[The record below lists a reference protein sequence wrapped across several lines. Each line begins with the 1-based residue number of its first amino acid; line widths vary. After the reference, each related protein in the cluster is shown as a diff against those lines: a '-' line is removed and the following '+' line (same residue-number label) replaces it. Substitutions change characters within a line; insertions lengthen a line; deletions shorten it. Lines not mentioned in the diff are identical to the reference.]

1 MGLKF
6 RRGTNAQKSGS
17 LAFGEPYVNT
27 DLGTLQIGGLTGDI
41 TLGASGTGSQ
51 GSFAGISGSS
61 LDITGNAKIDGN
73 LRLGGNI
80 TIGDQTTDTV
90 NITAALSSSLI
101 PVVTNVADLG
111 SSDKIYRAIYGGNIY
126 GAINATNGVISSSAQ
141 IKNYGDFATTGS
153 NTFDGLQHIN
163 GAIEIHSGS
172 NPEIRLIN
180 TTTGIQY
187 HIQNGDGG
195 NFQIHNGTNEKLL
208 FLFQSA
214 SLAEGNQDG
223 YFFGNLSVSK
233 SISSPTIT
241 RINTFTGSAN
251 TRLTNLENQTG
262 SLATTGSNTLKGNQT
277 IIGTGTG
284 FAAYISTSVNDG
296 TLGLDTTANVNAM
309 YFLKNGEKN
318 FEASYDTT
326 NANGIFRLLPYDNNS
341 FFEIGNP
348 SNSANNNTD
357 YVFVAESTYGNVL
370 LGPGI
375 GNATSYLGGS
385 TPLTDK
391 VQIAG
396 NLYVSGAIK
405 ANSFTGSIAATN
417 GVVSGSSQVIDILSS
432 LNSLTSSYAKT
443 NTTNTFTG
451 NQTITGSLYISQ
463 DLIVQGSSSIQ
474 TISSSRLD
482 IGDNIVQL
490 NVNSPSLRFGGLAIV
505 DSGSAGSSGSFLY
518 DSLQDE
524 FIFVHKGNGINVT
537 SSHFVLGPETYD
549 NLGTETYLTNNTL
562 PKGSGKEHLNDSNIT
577 DTGTLITLGSNTVVN
592 GTLVASGTTLVS
604 SSAQVVG
611 ILSSLN
617 TYTGSNDTSNT
628 AQNSRLDQLSTASGS
643 AITRLSALEVETI
656 NLETFSSSAL
666 TRLSALEVE
675 TSNLETFSSSALTR
689 LSNLEG
695 KDISIT
701 LTGDVTGTGTIT
713 DLANVSFTTTIAA
726 NSVALGTDT
735 TGDYVAS
742 MTAGTGITVG
752 TATGEGSTPVITN
765 TGVTS
770 NVAGNAITVSGAT
783 GAVTINH
790 ADTSTAANLSATSR
804 TYVTALTFDT
814 YGHVTA
820 YSTGTETV
828 TDTNTV
834 TTNIAG
840 MGVTVSS
847 GTGNS
852 TISIGQA
859 VATSDNVRF
868 NSLGIGGAA
877 SGTAGRIDAWGDIVA
892 FSTSDKNFKENIS
905 PIPNALEKISRI
917 SGNTYDWKVDMK
929 EFHGF
934 EGNDVGVI
942 AQEIEEVLPQ
952 LVTTR
957 ENGYKAVKYD
967 KLVALLIE
975 GIKEQQTQIHSLT
988 LEIEKLKE
996 SKGL

>member
-126 GAINATNGVISSSAQ
+126 GTINATNGVISGSSQ
-141 IKNYGDFATTGS
+141 LNTLATTGS
-153 NTFDGLQHIN
+153 NTF
-163 GAIEIHSGS
+163 
-172 NPEIRLIN
+172 
-180 TTTGIQY
+180 
-187 HIQNGDGG
+187 
-195 NFQIHNGTNEKLL
+195 
-208 FLFQSA
+208 
-214 SLAEGNQDG
+214 
-223 YFFGNLSVSK
+223 
-233 SISSPTIT
+233 
-241 RINTFTGSAN
+241 
-251 TRLTNLENQTG
+251 
-262 SLATTGSNTLKGNQT
+262 KGNQT
-277 IIGTGTG
+277 IIGSGAG
-284 FAAYISTSVNDG
+284 FAAYISTSVNDA

-318 FEASYDTT
+318 FELSYDTT

-348 SNSANNNTD
+348 SNSGAN
-357 YVFVAESTYGNVL
+357 YVFISEPTYGNVL
-370 LGPGI
+370 IGPGI
-375 GNATSYLGGS
+375 GNGVSSLVGS
-385 TPLTDK
+385 TPATDK
-391 VQIAG
+391 VQVTG
-396 NLYVSGAIK
+396 NLYVSGAIS

-417 GVVSGSSQVIDILSS
+417 GVVSGSSQVTLSSTTGYSDFSSS
-432 LNSLTSSYAKT
+432 LNSRILTEKGRVDAILSAADADKDSFAEIVT
-443 NTTNTFTG
+443 LINSVDTTNDNAFASFYTASVGRLNNLESTSGSVNISVSNLNTF
-451 NQTITGSLYISQ
+451 
-463 DLIVQGSSSIQ
+463 
-474 TISSSRLD
+474 
-482 IGDNIVQL
+482 
-490 NVNSPSLRFGGLAIV
+490 
-505 DSGSAGSSGSFLY
+505 SGSALTRLSALEVETANLESF
-518 DSLQDE
+518 
-524 FIFVHKGNGINVT
+524 T
-537 SSHFVLGPETYD
+537 SSI
-549 NLGTETYLTNNTL
+549 NTTIKNRL
-562 PKGSGKEHLNDSNIT
+562 DA
-577 DTGTLITLGSNTVVN
+577 NTVV
-592 GTLVASGTTLVS
+592 SGS
-604 SSAQVVG
+604 SQVIG

-617 TYTGSNDTSNT
+617 TYTGSNDTTNT
-628 AQNSRLDQLSTASGS
+628 TQNSRLDQLSTASGS
-643 AITRLSALEVETI
+643 AITRLSALEVETA

-713 DLANVSFTTTIAA
+713 DLANVSFATTIAA

-840 MGVTVSS
+840 TGVTVSS

-868 NSLGIGGAA
+868 NSLGIGMAA
-877 SGTAGRIDAWGDIVA
+877 SATAGRIDATNDIVA
-892 FSTSDKNFKENIS
+892 FSSSDIRFKENIK
-905 PIPNALEKISRI
+905 PIENAIDKIRKI
-917 SGNTYDWKVDMK
+917 SGNTYDWKEENK
-929 EFHGF
+929 IEHGY

-942 AQEIEEVLPQ
+942 AQEIEAVLPQ
-952 LVTTR
+952 LVQTR
-957 ENGYKAVKYD
+957 ESGYKAVKYD

-975 GIKEQQTQIHSLT
+975 GIKEQQLQIEQLRID
-988 LEIEKLKE
+988 LDNCRN
-996 SKGL
+996 KGL